1 MKLDY
6 LLTPYKRINSKG
18 TEELNVRLKTMKLLQ
33 ENIGGKISDI
43 SLSNIFSDKS
53 PQARET
59 KNKQV
64 GLHQTKK
71 VIAQQRKPSTKQKD
85 SPLTRRK

>member
-1 MKLDY
+1 M
-6 LLTPYKRINSKG
+6 
-18 TEELNVRLKTMKLLQ
+18 
-33 ENIGGKISDI
+33 SDI
-43 SLSNIFSDKS
+43 SLSNIFSDKP